1 MLYKGLKTIVDKDTY
16 YIIICSG
23 DIWTGMSEKGTT
35 IETSNDV
42 WTFDTE
48 EEQLEKL
55 KDLENQF

>member
-1 MLYKGLKTIVDKDTY
+1 MLHKGLKTIVDKDTY
-16 YIIICSG
+16 YIIICNG

>member
-1 MLYKGLKTIVDKDTY
+1 MLHKGLKTIVDKDTY
-16 YIIICSG
+16 YIIICNG
-23 DIWTGMSEKGTT
+23 DIWIGMSEKGTT